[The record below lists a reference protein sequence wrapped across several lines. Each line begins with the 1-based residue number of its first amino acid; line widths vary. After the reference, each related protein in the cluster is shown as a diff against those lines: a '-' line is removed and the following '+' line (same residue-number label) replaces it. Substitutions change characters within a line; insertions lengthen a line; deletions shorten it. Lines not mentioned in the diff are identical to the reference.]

1 MTPANRPPVDMM
13 IGDVEVSSRPLPYEK
28 AEDIQADILQ
38 IVTRTTA
45 ALTQSLGAQGLAKLI
60 ASGKEDILKLLPQ
73 LLPTLTSVADQ
84 FAAPRDGV
92 STLKRLAPL
101 VMATTTVIAV
111 NEEGQ
116 KDRFELGKA
125 GERAHF
131 FDLYPQTY
139 YPVLFHAGRV
149 TFQRF
154 FPAGVLTGS
163 ASSTAKV
170 A

>member
-1 MTPANRPPVDMM
+1 M

-38 IVTRTTA
+38 IVTRTSTA
-45 ALTQSLGAQGLAKLI
+45 LADNLGANGLAQLI
-60 ASGKEDILKLLPQ
+60 ASGKEDIMKLLPR

-84 FAAPRDGV
+84 FATPRDGV

-101 VMATTTVIAV
+101 VMAATTVIAIG
-111 NEEGQ
+111 EGGQ

-125 GERAHF
+125 GERATF

-139 YPVLFHAGRV
+139 YPILFHAGRV

-154 FPAGVLTGS
+154 FPAGVLTASG
-163 ASSTAKV
+163 SSTAKV